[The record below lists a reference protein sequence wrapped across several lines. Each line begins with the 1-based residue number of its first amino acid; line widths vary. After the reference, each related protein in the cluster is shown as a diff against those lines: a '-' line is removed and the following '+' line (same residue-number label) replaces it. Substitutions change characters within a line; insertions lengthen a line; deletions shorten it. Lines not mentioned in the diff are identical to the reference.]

1 MHGLYKCVIVR
12 SSWID
17 HVKLT
22 LVKSGF
28 DCVRER
34 ESFSGVNS
42 LCKHISDSLKHDFR
56 KCWYKEIED
65 STKCLF
71 YRYFQQRT
79 DNKNTYH
86 FCLMPIFSPYQK
98 IAVVITDFRQ
108 KKADIQLLLLFPFP
122 LSFFPVTPLSPSL
135 PPSLHPRPF
144 FPFISLVAR

>member
-1 MHGLYKCVIVR
+1 MHGLYKCGIVR

-56 KCWYKEIED
+56 KCWYKEIEENN
-65 STKCLF
+65 KCLF
-71 YRYFQQRT
+71 YRHLKT
-79 DNKNTYH
+79 T
-86 FCLMPIFSPYQK
+86 
-98 IAVVITDFRQ
+98 FRQ
-108 KKADIQLLLLFPFP
+108 KKKKKKC
-122 LSFFPVTPLSPSL
+122 
-135 PPSLHPRPF
+135 
-144 FPFISLVAR
+144 ISLLPDAVSYTHLRAHET

>member
-1 MHGLYKCVIVR
+1 MHGLYKCGIVR

-86 FCLMPIFSPYQK
+86 FCLMSMF
-98 IAVVITDFRQ
+98 
-108 KKADIQLLLLFPFP
+108 LP
-122 LSFFPVTPLSPSL
+122 L
-135 PPSLHPRPF
+135 
-144 FPFISLVAR
+144 